1 MKLTKNEFLK
11 FSAEINAKRTAEM
24 INTAKESGLEKSNL
38 PIALMLIGVRTTRKI
53 AEKLNLGD
61 EPIEVTEVQFD
72 AAVSEI
78 ASEVDDKQED
88 AQRRF
93 IETMETIMFGSEL
106 STGLFRKENSD
117 ETEKADS

>member
-1 MKLTKNEFLK
+1 MKLTKNELIN
-11 FSAEINAKRTAEM
+11 FSAKINAKRTAEM
-24 INTAKESGLEKSNL
+24 ISTAKESGLEKSNL
-38 PIALMLIGVRTTRKI
+38 PIAMMLINVRTTKKI

-61 EPIEVTEVQFD
+61 EPIDVTEERFD

-93 IETMETIMFGSEL
+93 IETMQTIMFGAEL
-106 STGLFRKENSD
+106 STGLFRKESED